1 MFAGRVS
8 VLRINPIPSAFL
20 LTFSMS
26 ILWQT
31 ISAFFGDRP
40 REAKATL
47 PDFQRAGPTLALTIA
62 DGVQVVVPN
71 SLDLLTPY
79 VLIEQQDWFEDE
91 IKFLRRLLEP
101 GQKVI
106 DIGANYGVYTLSM
119 AKTVGPAG
127 QVWAFEPASSTA
139 RLLAAGIAINQF
151 SQVILDH
158 RALSRASGTAQ
169 LSLHQQSE
177 FNSLVRSPVSTSAT
191 ETVELTTLD
200 QCREHYGWQDIAFL
214 KIDAEGEEANILEGG
229 TRFFSEL
236 SPLVQYEVNDAAKL
250 HLDLVQTFARL
261 GYDSYRLV
269 PGLDLLVPFDGE
281 SEPDGYLLNLFC
293 CKKDRAEQLAA
304 RGYLCNPRGG
314 LSDSNGKNA
323 ERGAAGVHSNEA
335 YRWPHT
341 LAKLPYGTQLASV
354 WDKTMANGS
363 APELEQALAHFAI
376 SRDLTLTPSE
386 RFNAL
391 EASIGLL
398 KELTNKQASHL
409 RLATLARVAREFG
422 DRGLAVNAL
431 QFLLNDALSRS
442 DAAYLNEP
450 FLAPAARFD
459 TLEPGNAIND
469 WLLTAVL
476 EAFEELGSFSSFHSK
491 STAQGRLETI
501 LARGFGSANMQRR
514 LDLLLEHL
522 RLFPQKPSA

>member
-1 MFAGRVS
+1 
-8 VLRINPIPSAFL
+8 
-20 LTFSMS
+20 MS

-31 ISAFFGDRP
+31 ISALFGDRA
-40 REAKATL
+40 REEKSTL
-47 PDFQRAGPTLALTIA
+47 PDFQTAGPTLALTIT

-91 IKFLRRLLEP
+91 IKFLRRLLQP

-151 SQVILDH
+151 SQVTLDH

-177 FNSLVRSPVSTSAT
+177 FNSLVHSPTSTGAT
-191 ETVELTTLD
+191 ETVELATLD
-200 QCREHYGWQDIAFL
+200 QCLEHYGWRDITFL

-229 TRFFSEL
+229 TRFFAAL
-236 SPLVQYEVNDAAKL
+236 SPLVQYEVNDAATL
-250 HLDLVQTFARL
+250 HLELVQTFARL

-269 PGLDLLVPFDGE
+269 PGLDLLIPFDGE

-293 CKKDRAEQLAA
+293 CKKDRAEKLAA
-304 RGYLCNPRGG
+304 SGYLFNPRSG
-314 LSDSNGKNA
+314 LPDSNGKNS
-323 ERGAAGVHSNEA
+323 EGGAASARAGQA
-335 YRWPHT
+335 YTWPHT
-341 LAKLPYGTQLASV
+341 LAKLPYGTHLASV
-354 WDKTMANGS
+354 WAKTMTNGS
-363 APELEQALAHFAI
+363 APELEQALTHFAI
-376 SRDLTLTPSE
+376 SRDVTLTPRE
-386 RFNAL
+386 RFIAL
-391 EASIGLL
+391 EASLGLL

-422 DRGLAVNAL
+422 ERGLAVNAL
-431 QFLLNDALSRS
+431 QFLLNDSMS
-442 DAAYLNEP
+442 HPDTAYLNEP

-459 TLEPGNAIND
+459 TLAPGNEIND

-476 EAFEELGSFSSFHSK
+476 EAFEQLGSFSSFHSK
-491 STAQGRLETI
+491 TTAQGRLETI
-501 LARGFGSANMQRR
+501 LARGFGSADMQRR
-514 LDLLLEHL
+514 LDLLLERL
-522 RLFPQKPSA
+522 RLFPPKPPV